1 MAKELPASQKKLMT
15 RKRVIVIAI
24 LTAAILAFVMFS
36 SHGILSRI
44 AIAADASQLGSTLSN
59 MKREEDSLRVEINK
73 LLNDT
78 LEIERL
84 ARERYGYVRLG
95 EKVFVIKREHK

>member
-15 RKRVIVIAI
+15 RKRVIVIGI
-24 LTAAILAFVMFS
+24 LTAVILAFVIFS
-36 SHGILSRI
+36 SHGILSRLT
-44 AIAADASQLGSTLSN
+44 IAADAAQLRSTLSN
-59 MKREEDSLRVEINK
+59 MKREEDSLRAEIVK
-73 LLNDT
+73 LQNDT

-95 EKVFVIKREHK
+95 EKVFVIKREQK

>member
-15 RKRVIVIAI
+15 RKRVIVITI

-36 SHGILSRI
+36 SHGILSRLKI
-44 AIAADASQLGSTLSN
+44 ASDAAQLRTTLSK
-59 MKREEDSLRVEINK
+59 MKDEEDSLRAEIVK
-73 LLNDT
+73 LQNDT

-95 EKVFVIKREHK
+95 EKVFVIKRNQD